1 MDFLTCTVVSVSL
14 INDSDNASVIPTYNT
29 CPKNDMT
36 KAFVII
42 FTSERLWFIVKTKE
56 ASCHFLN
63 PLNVTESIFLP
74 TCEDQAESKFAVVS

>member
-1 MDFLTCTVVSVSL
+1 MIYMSVTTYLHVISVVR
-14 INDSDNASVIPTYNT
+14 
-29 CPKNDMT
+29 MT
-36 KAFVII
+36 RAKAFVII

-74 TCEDQAESKFAVVS
+74 SCEDQAESKFAVVS

>member
-1 MDFLTCTVVSVSL
+1 MGFQWAARYEDHGSEAGKAGQVP
-14 INDSDNASVIPTYNT
+14 VIP
-29 CPKNDMT
+29 

-63 PLNVTESIFLP
+63 LLNVTESIFLP
-74 TCEDQAESKFAVVS
+74 TCEDQAVSKFAVVS